1 VLGDNVKERNSDKP
15 EYDPTL
21 TKATFGTSAHWS
33 TLAAANKL
41 NNKPQ
46 HVDPFKKRQQQLT
59 SSSVFNVPQE
69 YSCHAPTSKHQTF
82 DVNNPNDH
90 LKKCDHLFSDI
101 LP

>member
-46 HVDPFKKRQQQLT
+46 KVDPFKKR
-59 SSSVFNVPQE
+59 
-69 YSCHAPTSKHQTF
+69 
-82 DVNNPNDH
+82 
-90 LKKCDHLFSDI
+90 
-101 LP
+101 